1 MSPAWG
7 LEASSSYQKIESG
20 RGSKLNTIQSIL
32 QVLRKK
38 IEHGSTYVQRSHD
51 EHGIATFQFD
61 APASVSQ
68 INEFKRRFRQELP
81 REYVDFLTTHDGC
94 ELFVL
99 GDGRGTILFPLEKVQ
114 EETLRSM
121 EEGMLSELKDEFWV
135 IGEMNDGALLINR
148 STIKDSKDVPY
159 MEWCYA
165 VGAEGMADPIG
176 KDFKDFL
183 KYVVISQGDMF
194 WEWTSS
200 KVEED
205 GGYEEDLEGVAYGVS
220 EVDLASPYDEI
231 EIRIEYP
238 YENISPYRVKILGVE
253 GRGKTVLSS
262 FEWDGDFLLV
272 LDEISEEMDRWE
284 IIDVPIDFVQYEA
297 RSLIHGRR
305 PRKER
310 RKYIGAEDFLS
321 NPPEKFSGR

>member
-1 MSPAWG
+1 M
-7 LEASSSYQKIESG
+7 
-20 RGSKLNTIQSIL
+20 NTIQSML
-32 QVLRKK
+32 QILRKK

-51 EHGIATFQFD
+51 EHGAATFQFG
-61 APASVSQ
+61 APVTANQ
-68 INEFKRRFRQELP
+68 ISEFERRFSQELP
-81 REYVDFLTTHDGC
+81 SEYVDFLTIHNGC
-94 ELFVL
+94 ELFKL
-99 GDGRGTILFPLEKVQ
+99 GDGRGTILFPIDRVQ
-114 EETLRSM
+114 KETVKSM
-121 EEGMLSELKDEFWV
+121 EEGILSELKDEFWL
-135 IGEMNDGALLINR
+135 IGEMNDGAILINR
-148 STIKDSKDVPY
+148 STIKNSKDVPY

-165 VGAEGMADPIG
+165 VGVEETADPIG

-183 KYVVISQGDMF
+183 KYIIISQGDMF

-205 GGYEEDLEGVAYGVS
+205 GDYEEDLEDVAYGVS

-238 YENISPYRVKILGVE
+238 YEKISPYRVKILGVE

-284 IIDVPIDFVQYEA
+284 ILDVLIDLVQYEA
-297 RSLIHGRR
+297 RSLIKGRH
-305 PRKER
+305 PRKEK
-310 RKYIGAEDFLS
+310 RKYIGMEDFLS
-321 NPPEKFSGR
+321 NPPKKFPGR